1 MSMEKS
7 GSESIR
13 FYRLDIERLKER
25 AKAARSEFLRK
36 NSASILRGLAC
47 AALVCGFAAM
57 IVPAEKGPAA
67 VATSSAETVLPV
79 SKALSEQTDND
90 WMKEVT
96 ALVIAPDGTWGTATE
111 PFAGPALGKA
121 IASCKS
127 KYGKEIGCGY
137 QSTFIREGW
146 SIAFRCGGHNFL
158 AAAKTLHAAE
168 QAAVKSELNLRRDYR
183 PDMPPCVRVVSVG
196 PDGRVIDRQVVDLV
210 QVVGEGAVDATSGS
224 GIRRRLPA
232 R

>member
-1 MSMEKS
+1 MQEDFMSMEKS
-7 GSESIR
+7 GSESVL
-13 FYRLDIERLKER
+13 FYQPDIERLKER
-25 AKAARSEFLRK
+25 AKAVRSDFLRK
-36 NSASILRGLAC
+36 NAAPILRGLAC
-47 AALVCGFAAM
+47 AALVCGFAA
-57 IVPAEKGPAA
+57 IIALGGKGTAA
-67 VATSSAETVLPV
+67 VATSSAETVLPL
-79 SKALSEQTDND
+79 SKALSAQTDND
-90 WMKEVT
+90 WMKDVT

-146 SIAFRCGGHNFL
+146 SIAFRCGGPNFL

-183 PDMPPCVRVVSVG
+183 PDMPPCVRLVSVG
-196 PDGRVIDRQVVDLV
+196 PDGRVIDRQVVDVLHFV
-210 QVVGEGAVDATSGS
+210 REGAVESTSGS
-224 GIRRRLPA
+224 G
-232 R
+232 